1 MGLHLAAEAAA
12 RGVAFLHLSEPDW
25 AGGPQLTDDFRS
37 ALRAAFPGV
46 LVGAGNY
53 DFAKAERLLDAGLI
67 DAAAFG
73 RTFLAN
79 PDLPVRLESRLAL
92 NEPDNATFYGGGSA
106 GYTDYPVF
114 AG

>member
-1 MGLHLAAEAAA
+1 MAY
-12 RGVAFLHLSEPDW
+12 LHLSEPDW

-37 ALRAAFPGV
+37 SLRATFPGV

-53 DFAKAERLLDAGLI
+53 DLAKAERLLDVGLI

-73 RTFLAN
+73 RTFIAN
-79 PDLPVRLESRLAL
+79 PDLPSRLESGVLL
-92 NEPDNATFYGGGSA
+92 NEPDNATFYGGGA
-106 GYTDYPVF
+106 EGYTDYPA